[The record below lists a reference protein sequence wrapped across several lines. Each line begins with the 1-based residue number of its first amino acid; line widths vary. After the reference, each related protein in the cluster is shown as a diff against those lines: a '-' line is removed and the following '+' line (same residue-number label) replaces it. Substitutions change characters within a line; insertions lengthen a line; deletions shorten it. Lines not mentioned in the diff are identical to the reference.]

1 MLKVKDIMTTK
12 IISVS
17 PDTDIVQAA
26 KLLLENHIN
35 GMPVMDGDR
44 LVGIL
49 CQSDLIAQQKR
60 FPVPN
65 LFTFLDGFISLT
77 SIKQLEHEINK
88 FAAITVE
95 QAMTPKP
102 VTVKPDTSIEDV
114 ASLMVDKYYHSVPVV
129 EGDKLVGI
137 IGKEDILRTVMSAE

>member
-1 MLKVKDIMTTK
+1 MLKVKDIMTTE
-12 IISVS
+12 IITVA

-26 KLLLENHIN
+26 KLLIENHIN

-95 QAMTPKP
+95 QAMTPDP
-102 VTVKPDTSIEDV
+102 VTVKPNTTIEDV

-129 EGDKLVGI
+129 EGDRLVGI
-137 IGKEDILRTVMSAE
+137 IGKEDILRTVMSA

>member
-35 GMPVMDGDR
+35 GMPVMEGDR

-114 ASLMVDKYYHSVPVV
+114 ASLMVDKYYHSVPVL

-137 IGKEDILRTVMSAE
+137 IGKEDILRTVMSA